1 MNRRAFLAASA
12 ATATLAGVKTAAAD
26 ALPLGPLQDMRYPDA
41 RIESADKKFFGT
53 KFPAFAGTAGVER
66 VATGFRWAEGP
77 AFSREGNYLIFSDIP
92 NNRMMRLLWDDN
104 HLSVFREPSNNSN
117 GNTIDPQGRLVTC
130 EHRAR
135 RVSRTEL
142 DGTITVIADKYN
154 GKRLNSPNDVVV
166 ASNGSVWFTDPTYG
180 IGGNYEG
187 LKQPQEQDKHYV
199 FRVDGKTG
207 EIKPIVD
214 DFTQPNGICF
224 SPDEKR
230 LYIIDTGLTDG
241 GPSHIRVFDCDTDTG
256 KLTNGKV
263 FADGFAPG
271 ITDGMR
277 CDVDGNVWCSMGWAD
292 PKEDGVRCYS
302 PSGDLLGKIHLPETC
317 ANLCFGG
324 PLRNRLFVCGSTS
337 AGRAEAVASLLTLR
351 KILAEIVAGVPNRPS
366 PPRTRSGIAGGN
378 TARVYNFDV
387 ATLTAPAGR
396 ANRSADRRVLLCP
409 RVHSEPRGS
418 ECLRGSRG
426 HDALHCAG
434 CVQRPVVAPAGL

>member
-1 MNRRAFLAASA
+1 
-12 ATATLAGVKTAAAD
+12 
-26 ALPLGPLQDMRYPDA
+26 
-41 RIESADKKFFGT
+41 
-53 KFPAFAGTAGVER
+53 
-66 VATGFRWAEGP
+66 
-77 AFSREGNYLIFSDIP
+77 
-92 NNRMMRLLWDDN
+92 MMRLLWDDN

-117 GNTIDPQGRLVTC
+117 GNTTDPQGRLVTC

-135 RVSRTEL
+135 RVTRTEL

-166 ASNGSVWFTDPTYG
+166 ASNGSIWFTDPTYG

-214 DFTQPNGICF
+214 DFTQPNGILLTGRK
-224 SPDEKR
+224 EAVRHRQR
-230 LYIIDTGLTDG
+230 LHRWRSVAHPRFRRRHRDRQAD
-241 GPSHIRVFDCDTDTG
+241 
-256 KLTNGKV
+256 NGKV
-263 FADGFAPG
+263 FAEGFAPG

-337 AGRAEAVASLLTLR
+337 
-351 KILAEIVAGVPNRPS
+351 
-366 PPRTRSGIAGGN
+366 
-378 TARVYNFDV
+378 VY
-387 ATLTAPAGR
+387 
-396 ANRSADRRVLLCP
+396 
-409 RVHSEPRGS
+409 
-418 ECLRGSRG
+418 
-426 HDALHCAG
+426 ALYVGTQGALK
-434 CVQRPVVAPAGL
+434 P